1 MKQQFLLEKDKYQ
14 KRLSIK
20 KQGSLESPTKK
31 MVVASD
37 DSEPESQIL

>member
-14 KRLSIK
+14 KKLK
-20 KQGSLESPTKK
+20 VTKQASFDSPKKK

-37 DSEPESQIL
+37 DSDQESQVL

>member
-14 KRLSIK
+14 KKLKVTKQPSI
-20 KQGSLESPTKK
+20 ESPTKK

-37 DSEPESQIL
+37 DSEPESQVL